1 MNQDVYKFPVEGN
14 SKLFISEI
22 SSAIWLIRAPLF
34 AAIIAGLA
42 LTTVDQLHEILFL
55 FSEETFQEGFQIFF
69 AGGLFLLFCFLLWKV
84 SHDLLAVAG
93 YKDAYM
99 SRRAGILR
107 RFLPVVVAVI
117 PVLSLYVGLNA
128 AYSSLAIIP
137 SESIGSQGEASKT
150 PEASAA
156 QVAQASK
163 SGFTARQLGGFRP
176 EHAVIR
182 AELNK
187 ELGNLA
193 KPGPTLGAAALGAL
207 SLAFLLLVAGC
218 VHAILARSSFLL
230 DSDDRSVVPRSLRWK
245 WIWTTGFIILLTLF
259 ALQGQRLPGSWEM
272 TAVPRWLGTSAVILL
287 FLIFLTIF
295 LSLLTRLY
303 DRLEIPAISVF
314 LIIALFASYKDWN
327 NNHAVQLLDRGT
339 GAHNPPPLSALF
351 ASWVKALPGRD
362 NPDGYFQ
369 KYLREK
375 NQDYPVFLFALQG
388 GGQYSSTF
396 ASLTLAKLFDR
407 CPALRHHVFALSGVS
422 GGAVGG
428 GMFVAQLK
436 TELANPGSVL
446 NSDRC
451 DFDLGAIGTSPAETS
466 AIGPLEAKISK
477 LEQNDFLAPLAASGL
492 FGDFL
497 QRFLPGPPIPTF
509 DRGRAFEAGME
520 SAWRNTNPGK
530 QSPLEADFLDHWSPS
545 GNVPMLLLNTTRVQ
559 TGEPILIAPFQ
570 TRRPVPN
577 AAELRTIYPDAVR
590 APNSIRL
597 STAMSLSARFPV
609 VAPIGRMQNDK
620 SNAYFDLVDGG
631 YFENS
636 GAETIRVVHEELA
649 FYRNYPE
656 LIDPSGELKPVLQR
670 IRFKAIVLNE
680 VDSDDN
686 KYNGQTLNELS
697 SPVNALYRAR
707 TQRGEMAINR
717 LFSSLDLGV
726 IRISHD
732 PFPLP
737 LGWRL
742 SLSKQD
748 FISSMVGTPN
758 ECNDTN
764 PRDIVKAATLVATQY
779 QDELK
784 KFTTLDDGA
793 RKRIGTRIGNLYYLM
808 HRNRCVLRDII
819 RDVRVGG

>member
-1 MNQDVYKFPVEGN
+1 
-14 SKLFISEI
+14 
-22 SSAIWLIRAPLF
+22 
-34 AAIIAGLA
+34 
-42 LTTVDQLHEILFL
+42 
-55 FSEETFQEGFQIFF
+55 
-69 AGGLFLLFCFLLWKV
+69 
-84 SHDLLAVAG
+84 
-93 YKDAYM
+93 
-99 SRRAGILR
+99 
-107 RFLPVVVAVI
+107 
-117 PVLSLYVGLNA
+117 
-128 AYSSLAIIP
+128 
-137 SESIGSQGEASKT
+137 
-150 PEASAA
+150 
-156 QVAQASK
+156 
-163 SGFTARQLGGFRP
+163 
-176 EHAVIR
+176 
-182 AELNK
+182 
-187 ELGNLA
+187 
-193 KPGPTLGAAALGAL
+193 
-207 SLAFLLLVAGC
+207 
-218 VHAILARSSFLL
+218 
-230 DSDDRSVVPRSLRWK
+230 
-245 WIWTTGFIILLTLF
+245 
-259 ALQGQRLPGSWEM
+259 
-272 TAVPRWLGTSAVILL
+272 
-287 FLIFLTIF
+287 
-295 LSLLTRLY
+295 
-303 DRLEIPAISVF
+303 
-314 LIIALFASYKDWN
+314 
-327 NNHAVQLLDRGT
+327 LDR
-339 GAHNPPPLSALF
+339 A
-351 ASWVKALPGRD
+351 
-362 NPDGYFQ
+362 
-369 KYLREK
+369 
-375 NQDYPVFLFALQG
+375 
-388 GGQYSSTF
+388 
-396 ASLTLAKLFDR
+396 
-407 CPALRHHVFALSGVS
+407 
-422 GGAVGG
+422 
-428 GMFVAQLK
+428 
-436 TELANPGSVL
+436 
-446 NSDRC
+446 
-451 DFDLGAIGTSPAETS
+451 
-466 AIGPLEAKISK
+466 
-477 LEQNDFLAPLAASGL
+477 
-492 FGDFL
+492 
-497 QRFLPGPPIPTF
+497 
-509 DRGRAFEAGME
+509 RAFEAGME

-636 GAETIRVVHEELA
+636 GAETIRVVAEELA

-656 LIDPSGELKPVLQR
+656 LIDPSGVLKPLLQR

-680 VDSDDN
+680 VESDDN

-717 LFSSLDLGV
+717 LFSGLDLGV

-764 PRDIVKAATLVATQY
+764 PRDIVKAAGLVATQY

-819 RDVRVGG
+819 RDVRLGG